1 MFDPLLIDAG
11 PTRDHPL
18 DVEVGPNDAI
28 QPAGIVMSVMDGM
41 IVLMG
46 SANAPVLSEG

>member
-1 MFDPLLIDAG
+1 MFPDPQGLPEI
-11 PTRDHPL
+11 TPL
-18 DVEVGPNDAI
+18 DVEVGLNDAI